1 MKKNLLILSLLVLGS
16 CSQTDLRPT
25 DTTKGL
31 AKTKVS
37 SLASEPY
44 LKDIFDKV
52 GFKQTKNGRKNSL
65 GANVNTDS
73 IVMALQADGFSYS
86 YTFKVEGDGKNGS
99 FTNLVFKRVVG
110 GVKAF
115 YLRYEPDK
123 PYQFDLK
130 TFTGKVTSF
139 DLDMK
144 EISSQN
150 FVKGSLVPNKA
161 GRTQGCQPTV
171 SVTSECTN
179 DDGKSTATGADLPC
193 LYGTKTTVITLD
205 YSNCLLTDSA
215 GPGGGGNLP
224 SGYTQWSNG
233 TFVKFEY
240 FNNGGPG
247 GGQIG
252 GGGSGSC
259 GGDGVST
266 LSSGSDP
273 NSCNDVIG
281 IYPPTDEELLRFLTD
296 ALIANL
302 TSETL
307 LDVQQN
313 DRLKEVFK
321 EVYKKCPNKFFINAL
336 NQNGFKF
343 EFKIDNSLTTP
354 GGFYPDKNS
363 IKFRSTN
370 DINYNTLQEELFHAY
385 QHLTSNIQPLLTAPY
400 LGRSNIEFES
410 KVYADV
416 VCVLN
421 NTMGCA
427 YLGGDSDE
435 YSSWILEIT
444 NDWNEY
450 PSWDK
455 MKLKY
460 FKFLEDFVKFNPS
473 YDYPIDYNLIPQA
486 SFKAFDGC

>member
-1 MKKNLLILSLLVLGS
+1 MQQPTVIEDKQSWLVKNMKPASRPGKNMNIRKLIQQAMLLLVLITIS
-16 CSQTDLRPT
+16 CQSDNVSPADVIKKLP
-25 DTTKGL
+25 
-31 AKTKVS
+31 KTKVS

-52 GFKQTKNGRKNSL
+52 GFEQTKNGRKSSL
-65 GANVNTDS
+65 GTNVNTDS
-73 IVMALQADGFSYS
+73 VLMALQADGFSYS
-86 YTFKVEGDGKNGS
+86 YTFKVEGNGKNGS

-144 EISSQN
+144 EISSQD
-150 FVKGSLVPNKA
+150 FVNGSLVPNKA

-171 SVTSECTN
+171 SVTSECTS

-193 LYGTKTTVITLD
+193 LYGTQTTVITLD

-259 GGDGVST
+259 GGEGAST

-273 NSCNDVIG
+273 NSCSDVIVVYPPIG
-281 IYPPTDEELLRFLTD
+281 QDFQEPYPPTQDMIDRFQESVNKELFNRLIGVRDPKRIEEIIQEYGEGVNYKD
-296 ALIANL
+296 ALN
-302 TSETL
+302 
-307 LDVQQN
+307 
-313 DRLKEVFK
+313 
-321 EVYKKCPNKFFINAL
+321 KK
-336 NQNGFKF
+336 
-343 EFKIDNSLTTP
+343 
-354 GGFYPDKNS
+354 Y
-363 IKFRSTN
+363 N
-370 DINYNTLQEELFHAY
+370 DINGKPNPWAQPQEIYLVGYNITGTNPDGSQAFSLG
-385 QHLTSNIQPLLTAPY
+385 TTDY
-400 LGRSNIEFES
+400 LGRRAEHLEWEGTTEDGQGNGSPYFLS
-410 KVYADV
+410 SFGGSGSLKVDV
-416 VCVLN
+416 YVIYH
-421 NTMGCA
+421 TH
-427 YLGGDSDE
+427 DPKS
-435 YSSWILEIT
+435 
-444 NDWNEY
+444 
-450 PSWDK
+450 
-455 MKLKY
+455 
-460 FKFLEDFVKFNPS
+460 
-473 YDYPIDYNLIPQA
+473 
-486 SFKAFDGC
+486 